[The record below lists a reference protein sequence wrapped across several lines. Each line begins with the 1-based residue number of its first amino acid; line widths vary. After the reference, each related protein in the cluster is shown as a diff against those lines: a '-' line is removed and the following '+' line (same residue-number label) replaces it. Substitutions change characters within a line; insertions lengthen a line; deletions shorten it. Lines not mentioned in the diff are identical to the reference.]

1 MMTPRRD
8 ILMYAALAALLAAGL
23 IVLFFVGP
31 RWLSTSPTESTPAA
45 AAATGSRKIRARL
58 FYVDPDGEHLIA
70 VEQEVPYGEGTVEQA
85 KRIAEAAL
93 APAPAPYLSA
103 IPAGTRLKALYLTSK
118 GEAYVDLSPEV
129 QKNHPG
135 GTTGEALT
143 VYALVDTLTS
153 NLPAITGV
161 QLLVDGKEIDTLA
174 GHLDLR
180 RPIAQNLI
188 YANRQSNP

>member
-1 MMTPRRD
+1 MTVRRD
-8 ILMYAALAALLAAGL
+8 IVMYASLAAVLVAGL

-31 RWLSTSPTESTPAA
+31 RWLSSPLPIDQPGAAVPADA
-45 AAATGSRKIRARL
+45 RKIRARL

-70 VEQEVPYGEGTVEQA
+70 VEEEVPYGEGTTEQA
-85 KRIAEAAL
+85 KRIVEAAL
-93 APAPAPYLSA
+93 AAPPAPYLSA
-103 IPAGTRLKALYLTSK
+103 IPAGTKLKALFLTSK

-135 GTTGEALT
+135 GTTNETLT

-153 NLPAITGV
+153 SLPAISGV
-161 QLLVDGKEIDTLA
+161 QLLIDGKEIDTLA

-180 RPIAQNLI
+180 RPLEQNLT
-188 YANRQSNP
+188 YANRQPNP